1 MQSGGTTY
9 KTDHLRI
16 LAQKG
21 HICDGVYS
29 EGGLYAAGR
38 QACGLCKNGHVK
50 NKDLLALR
58 AGQSILVL
66 AQVPCDRNYIICN
79 DFIGD
84 CGLYWPQ

>member
-1 MQSGGTTY
+1 MH

-16 LAQKG
+16 LAQEG

-38 QACGLCKNGHVK
+38 QACRLCKDGHVK

-66 AQVPCDRNYIICN
+66 AQVPCDRDYTICN
-79 DFIGD
+79 AFIES
-84 CGLYWPQ
+84 CELY